1 MDSRAALRPLLVLMG
16 VAVAVSVVHY
26 IDNTV
31 NYADY
36 PQADPGTTLA
46 AVSPSQTLV
55 AAGWFIFTAFGV
67 LGVWL
72 FMRGRI
78 AAAAVA
84 IAIYSGSG
92 LVGLAHYAVPG
103 ATDMVWWRQLHIVA
117 DIVCGLLLF
126 GFALWMAVNLRPSRV
141 SPGTARSP
149 SGRS

>member
-1 MDSRAALRPLLVLMG
+1 MDSRSALRPLLVLMG

-26 IDNTV
+26 VDNTV

-36 PQADPGTTLA
+36 PQAEPGTTLA
-46 AVSPSQTLV
+46 AVSPSQTTV

-67 LGVWL
+67 LGVWW

-103 ATDMVWWRQLHIVA
+103 ATDMVWWRQVHVVA

-126 GFALWMAVNLRPSRV
+126 GFAVWAAVKLRPSPV
-141 SPGTARSP
+141 SPSTARSP

>member
-1 MDSRAALRPLLVLMG
+1 MNARAALRPLLVLMG

-26 IDNTV
+26 VDNTV
-31 NYADY
+31 NYADF
-36 PQADPGTTLA
+36 PQAEPDTTLA
-46 AVSPSQTLV
+46 AVSPSQTVV

-78 AAAAVA
+78 AVAAVA
-84 IAIYSGSG
+84 IAVYSGSG
-92 LVGLAHYAVPG
+92 LVGFAHYAVPG

-126 GFALWMAVNLRPSRV
+126 GFALWAALTLRPSRV
-141 SPGTARSP
+141 SPGTAR
-149 SGRS
+149 